1 MDSMWLFWINGIARN
16 VTTDSYKRINQIQ
29 MTIGLKTFALLGS
42 KNYSIYNTKKEMSRF
57 TRWRSRQIA
66 KQFLDSFQPLGTV
79 VDWSDEA
86 RKTGVAEFQKMQ
98 IMIAPKV
105 SERIIHTA
113 LGGLVK
119 PKNNK

>member
-1 MDSMWLFWINGIARN
+1 
-16 VTTDSYKRINQIQ
+16 
-29 MTIGLKTFALLGS
+29 
-42 KNYSIYNTKKEMSRF
+42 MSRF

-86 RKTGVAEFQKMQ
+86 RKTGVAEFQKMH
-98 IMIAPKV
+98 IMIDPNV
-105 SERIIHTA
+105 SDRLIHTA

-119 PKNNK
+119 PKYYI

>member
-29 MTIGLKTFALLGS
+29 MTIGLRTFALLGS

-79 VDWSDEA
+79 VDWSD
-86 RKTGVAEFQKMQ
+86 FQKMQ
-98 IMIAPKV
+98 IMRAPKV

>member
-29 MTIGLKTFALLGS
+29 MTIGLRTFALLGS

-105 SERIIHTA
+105 SE
-113 LGGLVK
+113 
-119 PKNNK
+119 